1 MQVVLDAKSTRR
13 SKNTKGYR
21 NLTLPKTFIH
31 DNGADESTSFSD
43 VTWSRATS
51 KYMEFVNN
59 TLRESS
65 FDKIIEKAKGMMAI
79 LGTDNVID
87 VESYEEVQLVDLSD
101 EDCKF

>member
-1 MQVVLDAKSTRR
+1 MQMVLDAKSTRC

-43 VTWSRATS
+43 VTWLRATS
-51 KYMEFVNN
+51 KYMEFINN

-79 LGTDNVID
+79 LGMDDVID